1 MFYGVAWLYI
11 GKGVGVWNYDTM
23 DSNVLSLIVL
33 TFFVPLVAYF
43 ATSVPEVI
51 EVPVPLRAE
60 RREPTMYHPVLRHN
74 VAIARLMALE
84 RL

>member
-43 ATSVPEVI
+43 ATSVPDVI

-60 RREPTMYHPVLRHN
+60 RKEPKTYHPVLRNN